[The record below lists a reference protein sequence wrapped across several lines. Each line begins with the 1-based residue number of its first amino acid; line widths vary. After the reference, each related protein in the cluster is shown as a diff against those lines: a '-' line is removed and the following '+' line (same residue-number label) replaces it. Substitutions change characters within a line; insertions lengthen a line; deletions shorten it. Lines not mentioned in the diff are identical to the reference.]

1 MTTKQLV
8 FQQIKTL
15 NGKVNV
21 SELSKAVM
29 ENDPSSKWD
38 HTHWGYYKT
47 NIVSE
52 RGRYTHLFSE
62 EVKKN
67 LREVAAYK
75 SDMTSKSPRTVH
87 TKSGSLRT
95 TGTDWPIWPTPN
107 DEEQILL
114 AKVLLPYVK
123 ILAPEIVALIVED
136 NNKNLIDWKAQFDG
150 LGIQADFY
158 LWQDSP
164 VAFPG
169 IRRHVGSGET
179 SVFRSGPKLSK
190 AENALLL
197 DDNTYPKQLWSFA
210 LRGKRFGMRNPAHYS
225 LAHILDHKDYN
236 NRNTDELVGFETSEI
251 KNLFAG
257 LYTSCVNS
265 VYVPTAF
272 LKPTDHNSKIR
283 KLLIQIVE
291 KYYGKV
297 CKPLPHN
304 LSFNLA
310 AIEEHWQ
317 LEKFP
322 QPTVVGNVA
331 AVRNFLSYRNSI
343 INDRIKQHQTSK

>member
-1 MTTKQLV
+1 MTTKELV
-8 FQQIKTL
+8 FQQIKRL
-15 NGKVNV
+15 NGNVNV
-21 SELSKAVM
+21 AELTKAVLQ
-29 ENDPSSKWD
+29 NNPNSKWD
-38 HTHWGYYKT
+38 HTHWSYYKG
-47 NIVSE
+47 NIISE
-52 RGRYTHLFSE
+52 RGRYTHLFSDD
-62 EVKKN
+62 VKKN
-67 LREVAAYK
+67 LREVAPYK
-75 SDMTSKSPRTVH
+75 SDLISKSPRTVR
-87 TKSGSLRT
+87 TKIVSPRT
-95 TGTDWPIWPTPN
+95 ISTDWPTWRTPN

-114 AKVLLPYVK
+114 ARVLLPFVK

-136 NNKNLIDWKAQFDG
+136 NNKNLGDWKTQFDA
-150 LGIQADFY
+150 LGIQADIY

-179 SVFRSGPKLSK
+179 TIFRSGPKLSK
-190 AENALLL
+190 AENALYL

-210 LRGKRFGMRNPAHYS
+210 LRRKRFGMKNPAHYS

-236 NRNTDELVGFETSEI
+236 TRNSDELVGFETSEN

-265 VYVPTAF
+265 VYVPTTF

-283 KLLIQIVE
+283 KLLIQIVD
-291 KYYGKV
+291 KYYGSV
-297 CKPLPHN
+297 CKPLPHS

-310 AIEEHWQ
+310 EIEEQWQ

-322 QPTVVGNVA
+322 QPTVVGNVTD
-331 AVRNFLSYRNSI
+331 VRSFLSYRNSV
-343 INDRIKQHQTSK
+343 INERIKQLS